1 MPLNRL
7 YMLSAGVTRNMFW
20 GGGVG
25 DEESEEEQEVR
36 RTAAQIRKKSGMGR
50 DK

>member
-7 YMLSAGVTRNMFW
+7 YTLVAGATRNMLS
-20 GGGVG
+20 GDGVG

-36 RTAAQIRKKSGMGR
+36 KTAAQTRKKSGMVR